1 MNLVKRTFNFMVG
14 GKKSNSTFLHY
25 HNSAFALFLAKI
37 STLRIGIILY
47 LYDKVFLGK
56 YLRNLELEKGS
67 KSHLDAL
74 VVANGPSCNRIN
86 FEFVKEAQSKGEV
99 EIFGINNSKLLD
111 DESIIKL
118 DYLLL
123 SDPLDAPKEE
133 NRERLSNLENSN
145 SCTRLLT
152 PLGWHKY
159 NFFKKCKV
167 DECLHFVDSGRN
179 QFSKSTNPLKM
190 RNYPPMGIFKLLA
203 ITKFFGYRHVYIIGL
218 DLTFFRSVRL
228 GDNKAILQDPNY
240 FSADYGV
247 TTNDSHLFPD
257 GMSDYFHFISQN
269 FSALRLYFNDSRFI
283 NLDKTTLVD
292 VFKVIDSDSD
302 VALWV
307 REEPKP

>member
-1 MNLVKRTFNFMVG
+1 MNLIKRTFNLIVR

-37 STLRIGIILY
+37 STLRIGIVLY

-74 VVANGPSCNRIN
+74 VIANGPSCNRIN
-86 FEFVKEAQSKGEV
+86 FEFIKEAQSRGEV
-99 EIFGINNSKLLD
+99 EILGVNNSKLLD
-111 DESIIKL
+111 KESIVKL

-123 SDPLDAPKEE
+123 SDPLDTPREE
-133 NRERLSNLENSN
+133 NHGRLSTLENTN
-145 SCTRLLT
+145 SSTILLT
-152 PLGWHKY
+152 PIGWHKY

-167 DECLHFVDSGRN
+167 NECLHFIDSGRN

-190 RNYPPMGIFKLLA
+190 RNYTPMGIFKLLA
-203 ITKFFGYRHVYIIGL
+203 IAKFFGYKHVYIIGL

-228 GDNKAILQDPNY
+228 GENKAILQDPNY
-240 FSADYGV
+240 FSSDYGV
-247 TTNDSHLFPD
+247 TTDDSHLFPD

-269 FSALRLYFNDSRFI
+269 FSSLRNYFKDSRFI

-292 VFKVIDSDSD
+292 AFDIIDSDSYASAWIAD
-302 VALWV
+302 SA
-307 REEPKP
+307 ET